1 MKIESLFSVAGLRT
15 VITGG
20 ASGIGLAIAEAM
32 VVNGARVALI
42 DLDEERLAQARSR
55 LADIA
60 GARDACVGLAAD
72 VADADA
78 LRAAFEASVQALG
91 GLDVAFVN
99 AGIGGG
105 PGWLRGDDSRNPE
118 RLFEDLP
125 HAQWDRVMQ
134 VNVDAAFHTM
144 QLAVR
149 AMKPQ
154 GRGRIVVTASCSASK
169 VEQRVGTPYV
179 VSKAAVG
186 HLVRQ
191 AALELVRYGITVN
204 AIAPGPF
211 ITNISG
217 GRLRDPEARA
227 PFERDIPMH
236 RLGEAQDV
244 QGVALFL
251 ASPAAR
257 YMTGAQVLVDGGFTL
272 GSAD

>member
-1 MKIESLFSVAGLRT
+1 MKIETLFAVAGKRVL
-15 VITGG
+15 ITGG

-32 VVNGARVALI
+32 AGNGARVALI
-42 DLDEERLAQARSR
+42 DLDRGRLDAALAQLSA
-55 LADIA
+55 LD
-60 GARDACVGLAAD
+60 GAPAPVGAQAD
-72 VADADA
+72 VADAQA
-78 LRAAFEASVQALG
+78 LGAAFERCLATLG
-91 GLDVAFVN
+91 GLDVVFVN

-105 PGWLRGDDSRNPE
+105 PGWLRADDQRNPE

-125 HAQWDRVMQ
+125 HEQWNRVMQ
-134 VNVDAAFHTM
+134 VNVDAAFQTM

-149 AMKPQ
+149 AMKQ
-154 GRGRIVVTASCSASK
+154 GGGGRIVVTASCSASK

-217 GRLRDPEARA
+217 GRLRDPDARA

-236 RLGEAQDV
+236 RLGEAADV

-251 ASPAAR
+251 ASPASR

-272 GSAD
+272 GLAD